1 MCSKV
6 EQNDKLLVPN
16 LNTLSKHVGKRK
28 VEIAR
33 PRKFYFP
40 KDSQHVKN
48 EAILASMVRES
59 I

>member
-6 EQNDKLLVPN
+6 EHKDKLFVPN

-40 KDSQHVKN
+40 KYSQHVKN
-48 EAILASMVRES
+48 EVILASMVIES

>member
-1 MCSKV
+1 VCSKV
-6 EQNDKLLVPN
+6 EHKEKLFVPN
-16 LNTLSKHVGKRK
+16 LNTLSKHIGKRK
-28 VEIAR
+28 VKIAR

-48 EAILASMVRES
+48 ESIVASIVREG